1 MKKNE
6 IDIDI
11 NSGDNNKK
19 EEAHKFD
26 SFFIICLITILGF
39 FPRYSI
45 NFFLN
50 QYLSKKIYNG
60 NRL

>member
-26 SFFIICLITILGF
+26 SFFIICLITILGIF
-39 FPRYSI
+39 FKIFYK
-45 NFFLN
+45 FFFKPIFI
-50 QYLSKKIYNG
+50 KKNI
-60 NRL
+60 